1 MSIKAGNG
9 SVGGNYLSQTYLS
22 GSIILSQSYT
32 ESFSD
37 GIGLVDS
44 HTSTPMKVFADNIGL
59 TELYNKLTNKNP
71 FSDSIG
77 IADTGSVS
85 KVLLKVFIDSI
96 SAVDDFFTDYF
107 QFFSRLFTDGIGMAD
122 TFSKKLD
129 KLLALVDNI
138 SITEIVSKV
147 LPHKRLTDQ
156 IQASDSLTF
165 VQHLSM
171 ILTDTISAIDNI
183 AKKIVTAFSD
193 GIGAVDSGF
202 IMPIKNFVESVSLSD
217 SFVKSVIIIL
227 RSAISAIDNIGKKT
241 VTAFSDG
248 IGLVDSKVLTPI
260 KVFVESISL
269 SENIVK
275 SVKIVLSS
283 TIHIRDSIVRR
294 LNGMLIS
301 WEKTAMD
308 IADWTKTNK
317 KEDTFSKTARN
328 EEEWTKLKGEK

>member
-37 GIGLVDS
+37 GISAIDS
-44 HTSTPMKVFADNIGL
+44 ITRNPFKVFADNIGL
-59 TELYNKLTNKNP
+59 TDLIRRLTGKNV
-71 FSDSIG
+71 FSDNIG
-77 IADTGSVS
+77 ASDNISFT
-85 KVLLKVFIDSI
+85 KVLILILTDTI
-96 SAVDDFFTDYF
+96 NMVDDFFTDYF
-107 QFFSRLFTDGIGMAD
+107 QFFSRLFIDGIGIAD
-122 TFSKKLD
+122 SWSRKLD
-129 KLLALVDNI
+129 KLLSFSDEVTLSEVVKKGLNRILADII
-138 SITEIVSKV
+138 ST
-147 LPHKRLTDQ
+147 
-156 IQASDSLTF
+156 
-165 VQHLSM
+165 
-171 ILTDTISAIDNI
+171 IDNI
-183 AKKIVTAFSD
+183 HFTQHF
-193 GIGAVDSGF
+193 
-202 IMPIKNFVESVSLSD
+202 
-217 SFVKSVIIIL
+217 L
-227 RSAISAIDNIGKKT
+227 RTFTDTISAIDNIGKKT

-308 IADWTKTNK
+308 ITDWTKRARQVIGTTKIARALTDWTKTNK

>member
-37 GIGLVDS
+37 GISAIDS
-44 HTSTPMKVFADNIGL
+44 ITRNPFKVFADNIGL
-59 TELYNKLTNKNP
+59 TDLIRRLTGKNV
-71 FSDSIG
+71 FSDNIG
-77 IADTGSVS
+77 ASDNISFT
-85 KVLLKVFIDSI
+85 KVLILILTDTI
-96 SAVDDFFTDYF
+96 NMVDDFFTDYF
-107 QFFSRLFTDGIGMAD
+107 QFFSRLFTDGIGIAD
-122 TFSKKLD
+122 SWSRKLD
-129 KLLALVDNI
+129 KLLSFSDEVTLSEVVKKGLNRILADII
-138 SITEIVSKV
+138 ST
-147 LPHKRLTDQ
+147 
-156 IQASDSLTF
+156 
-165 VQHLSM
+165 
-171 ILTDTISAIDNI
+171 IDNI
-183 AKKIVTAFSD
+183 HFTQHF
-193 GIGAVDSGF
+193 
-202 IMPIKNFVESVSLSD
+202 
-217 SFVKSVIIIL
+217 L
-227 RSAISAIDNIGKKT
+227 RTFTDTISAIDNIGKKT

-308 IADWTKTNK
+308 ITDWTKRARQVIGTTKIARALTDWTKTNK

>member
-37 GIGLVDS
+37 GISAIDS
-44 HTSTPMKVFADNIGL
+44 ITRNPFKIFADNIGL
-59 TELYNKLTNKNP
+59 TDLIGKLTGKNV
-71 FSDSIG
+71 FSDNIG
-77 IADTGSVS
+77 ASDNISFT
-85 KVLLKVFIDSI
+85 KVLILILTDTI
-96 SAVDDFFTDYF
+96 NMVDDFFTDYF
-107 QFFSRLFTDGIGMAD
+107 QFFSRLFIDGIGIAD
-122 TFSKKLD
+122 SWSRKLD
-129 KLLALVDNI
+129 KLLSFSDEVTLSEVVKKGLNRILADII
-138 SITEIVSKV
+138 ST
-147 LPHKRLTDQ
+147 
-156 IQASDSLTF
+156 
-165 VQHLSM
+165 
-171 ILTDTISAIDNI
+171 IDNI
-183 AKKIVTAFSD
+183 HFTQHF
-193 GIGAVDSGF
+193 
-202 IMPIKNFVESVSLSD
+202 
-217 SFVKSVIIIL
+217 L
-227 RSAISAIDNIGKKT
+227 RTFTDTISAIDNIGKKT

-308 IADWTKTNK
+308 IADWTKRARQVIGTTKIARALTDWTKTNK
-317 KEDTFSKTARN
+317 KEDTFSKTARS

>member
-37 GIGLVDS
+37 GISAIDS
-44 HTSTPMKVFADNIGL
+44 ITRSPFKIFADNIGL
-59 TELYNKLTNKNP
+59 TDLIGKLTGKSI
-71 FSDSIG
+71 FSDNIG
-77 IADTGSVS
+77 ASDNISFT
-85 KVLLKVFIDSI
+85 KVLILILTDTI
-96 SAVDDFFTDYF
+96 NMVDDFFADYF

-122 TFSKKLD
+122 SWSRKLD
-129 KLLALVDNI
+129 KLLSFSDGVTLSEVVKKGLNRILADII
-138 SITEIVSKV
+138 ST
-147 LPHKRLTDQ
+147 
-156 IQASDSLTF
+156 
-165 VQHLSM
+165 
-171 ILTDTISAIDNI
+171 IDNI
-183 AKKIVTAFSD
+183 HFTQHF
-193 GIGAVDSGF
+193 
-202 IMPIKNFVESVSLSD
+202 
-217 SFVKSVIIIL
+217 L
-227 RSAISAIDNIGKKT
+227 RTFTDTISAIDNIGKKT
-241 VTAFSDG
+241 ITAFSDG

-308 IADWTKTNK
+308 IADWTKRARQVIGT
-317 KEDTFSKTARN
+317 TKTARS

>member
-37 GIGLVDS
+37 GISAIDS
-44 HTSTPMKVFADNIGL
+44 ITRNPFKVFADNIGL
-59 TELYNKLTNKNP
+59 TDLIRRLTGKNV
-71 FSDSIG
+71 FSDNIG
-77 IADTGSVS
+77 ASDNISFT
-85 KVLLKVFIDSI
+85 KVLILILTDTI
-96 SAVDDFFTDYF
+96 NMIDDFFTDYF

-122 TFSKKLD
+122 SWSRKLD
-129 KLLALVDNI
+129 KLLSFSDG
-138 SITEIVSKV
+138 IT
-147 LPHKRLTDQ
+147 
-156 IQASDSLTF
+156 
-165 VQHLSM
+165 LSEVVKKGLNR
-171 ILTDTISAIDNI
+171 ILTDIISAIDNI
-183 AKKIVTAFSD
+183 HFTQHF
-193 GIGAVDSGF
+193 
-202 IMPIKNFVESVSLSD
+202 
-217 SFVKSVIIIL
+217 L
-227 RSAISAIDNIGKKT
+227 RTFTDTISAIDNIGKKT
-241 VTAFSDG
+241 ITAFSDA
-248 IGLVDSKVLTPI
+248 IGLVDSKILTPI

>member
-37 GIGLVDS
+37 GISAIDS
-44 HTSTPMKVFADNIGL
+44 ITRNPFKVFADNIGL
-59 TELYNKLTNKNP
+59 TDLIRRLTGKSI
-71 FSDSIG
+71 FSDNIG
-77 IADTGSVS
+77 ASDNISFT
-85 KVLLKVFIDSI
+85 KVLILILTDTI
-96 SAVDDFFTDYF
+96 NMIDDFFTDYF
-107 QFFSRLFTDGIGMAD
+107 QFFSRLFTDGIGIAD
-122 TFSKKLD
+122 SWSRKLD
-129 KLLALVDNI
+129 KLLSFSDEVTLSEVVKKGLNRILADII
-138 SITEIVSKV
+138 ST
-147 LPHKRLTDQ
+147 
-156 IQASDSLTF
+156 
-165 VQHLSM
+165 
-171 ILTDTISAIDNI
+171 IDNI
-183 AKKIVTAFSD
+183 HFTQHF
-193 GIGAVDSGF
+193 
-202 IMPIKNFVESVSLSD
+202 
-217 SFVKSVIIIL
+217 L
-227 RSAISAIDNIGKKT
+227 RTFTDTISAIDNIGKKT

-308 IADWTKTNK
+308 ITDWTKRARQVIGTTKIARALTDWTKTNK
-317 KEDTFSKTARN
+317 KEDTFSKTARS